1 MTDSPPV
8 RVIAFADAAAALGI
22 ARSSLAMLKVLTKPV
37 MQYFQDPA
45 AKRRNRRLYLVDEF
59 VAWVEYHMPV
69 REDQIANLQAAA
81 RDFIPGHNTHIRKA

>member
-45 AKRRNRRLYLVDEF
+45 VDC
-59 VAWVEYHMPV
+59 H
-69 REDQIANLQAAA
+69 
-81 RDFIPGHNTHIRKA
+81 